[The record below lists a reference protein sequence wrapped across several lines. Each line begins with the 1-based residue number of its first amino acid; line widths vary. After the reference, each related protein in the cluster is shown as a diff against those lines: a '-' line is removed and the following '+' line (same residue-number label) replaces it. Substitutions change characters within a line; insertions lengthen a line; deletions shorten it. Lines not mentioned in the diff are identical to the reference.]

1 MHKADL
7 ILSLH
12 KKISSII
19 VKVSI
24 YLIHLLTFSFIYRFT
39 FVVFLNKITVL
50 REFPYL
56 TYLIRD
62 RLLHWWCLILVDSF
76 AMRTRLCFCLLTTII
91 SYASK
96 LFVKMKFRFIC
107 LTNIYMKNNN
117 ISIRYLELDTSW

>member
-24 YLIHLLTFSFIYRFT
+24 YLIRLLTFFFVHHLTI
-39 FVVFLNKITVL
+39 VVFLNKIIVL
-50 REFPYL
+50 REFL
-56 TYLIRD
+56 HLIFLIKD
-62 RLLHWWCLILVDSF
+62 RFLHWLCLISVDSF

-96 LFVKMKFRFIC
+96 LFVKMEFRFIC

-117 ISIRYLELDTSW
+117 ISIRYLELDTS